1 MKNYHETR
9 LAYDERRNLLWK
21 TLCESYF
28 QRLVGPADCV
38 LELGAGYGHFINH
51 IRCERRIAVDAWCG
65 MAEHLQPGVEAHVC
79 SVTELGM
86 IEDES
91 VDFAFAS
98 NLFEHLTQA
107 EFAQTLEGLRAKLK
121 RGGTLNILQPNY
133 RFAYREYFDDYTH
146 VAVYSDR
153 SLADFLSVNGFE
165 VKECHARFLP
175 LTIKSRMP
183 VSAALI
189 RLYLAMPV
197 KPMGKQMLLRAVPRD
212 RATALGGFHPYAS
225 KPEAHRDQE

>member
-1 MKNYHETR
+1 MESYHETR
-9 LAYDERRNLLWK
+9 LRYDKRRSLLWK

-28 QRLVGPADCV
+28 QRLVGPEDCV
-38 LELGAGYGHFINH
+38 LELGAGYGDFINH
-51 IRCERRIAVDAWCG
+51 IHCKRRIAVDAWAG
-65 MAEHLQPGVEAHVC
+65 MAGYLQPEVEAHIC
-79 SVTELGM
+79 SVTDLGM
-86 IEDES
+86 IEDAT

-107 EFAQTLEGLRAKLK
+107 EFARTLQGLRAKLK

-165 VKECHARFLP
+165 VKECYPRFLP
-175 LTIKSRMP
+175 LTIKSSMP

-189 RLYLAMPV
+189 RFYLALPL
-197 KPMGKQMLLRAVPRD
+197 KPMGKQMLLRAVPHD
-212 RATALGGFHPYAS
+212 HAAA
-225 KPEAHRDQE
+225 